1 MSVAVLIATE
11 CGGKLDELVDKL
23 NVYIKE
29 YLSQRKCTINFSLKE
44 CAEHKQGKR
53 QASSSDAVVEGYLEG
68 EGALE
73 QSSDIDTVVR
83 NFLEQ
88 ISTELEISVEV
99 HDIVV
104 EDATNAPEQE
114 EDGGLGPGAIAGI
127 VIGVLAA
134 VGLIVA
140 LAFWYVQKKNDHT
153 DYV

>member
-1 MSVAVLIATE
+1 M
-11 CGGKLDELVDKL
+11 
-23 NVYIKE
+23 
-29 YLSQRKCTINFSLKE
+29 
-44 CAEHKQGKR
+44 
-53 QASSSDAVVEGYLEG
+53 EG